1 MKADFGRPSPPLL
14 SIFAFES
21 FAVLPEGCE
30 QLWLRTQVHMK
41 NIVPAVFF
49 ATKDAVA
56 FAPWLLGKFLVR
68 TRANGEGTRNVIT
81 EVEAY
86 NGVEDLASHASK
98 GRTARTEVMHR
109 SGGIWYVYLCYGIHE
124 MLNLV
129 VGPEDFP
136 AAVLIR
142 GVHNLHGP
150 GRLTKHLDVGR
161 VFNGKAAEPASGLH
175 LEDDGLVVTKKWIQV
190 TPRIG
195 VDYAGPVWANK
206 PWRFTLDPDWPG
218 FSPMVLSPSRPTKR
232 RNAAA
237 S

>member
-1 MKADFGRPSPPLL
+1 M
-14 SIFAFES
+14 
-21 FAVLPEGCE
+21 
-30 QLWLRTQVHMK
+30 QVAMK
-41 NIVPAVFF
+41 NVVPSGFF
-49 ATKDAVA
+49 AAKDAVV

-68 TRANGEGTRNVIT
+68 TRANGESTRHVIT

-86 NGVEDLASHASK
+86 NGVDDLASHASR

-109 SGGIWYVYLCYGIHE
+109 PGGIWYVYLCYGVHE

-142 GVHNLHGP
+142 GLHDFHGP
-150 GRLTKHLDVGR
+150 GRLTKGLAINR
-161 VFNGKAAEPASGLH
+161 ELNGKAAEPASGLH
-175 LEDDGLVVTKKWIQV
+175 IEDDGLVVTKKWIQA

-195 VDYAGPVWANK
+195 VDYAGPIWAKK
-206 PWRFTLDPDWPG
+206 PWRFSLDPQWPG
-218 FSPMVLSPSRPTKR
+218 FAQKDLAQSHQTER
-232 RNAAA
+232 RKAAA